1 MITLL
6 VSNGEDF
13 LNSRAPVGS
22 IGIGN
27 YCTLGYQPE
36 YSSSNNTAKTQSFPT
51 AKNSL
56 RSKEYYNFLSTP
68 YLYLCGKKQKFIST
82 VVVSFLNY
90 KKS

>member
-22 IGIGN
+22 IGN

-51 AKNSL
+51 AKYSL